1 MKKGQKKRR
10 SVILRRVL
18 ALLLAIV
25 LIHSQIMP
33 AVFAA
38 DTNYSQES
46 NTEEKTVVDGAETVL
61 PMSED
66 AISEPS
72 EPIQS
77 EEQQTED
84 KVSEDTTVESS
95 EPIQSGEQQTED
107 AADAEQ
113 SPEVETTGEAAEETV
128 NIADAVVPVT
138 VNYYLPKS
146 QNLQVDAPESY
157 TEGEAQEEAKSAVIE
172 QALGD
177 ETTQKLIEQQKE
189 KGIESN
195 TQELTASAVSE
206 EEYDSYTQMAVT
218 GEGLQAPEVS
228 LSDDVQLE
236 EDADAENTNPL
247 IGWQVAKT
255 AGIMLSYPDGT
266 EIKMGDVIPADKI
279 SEVQMTAA
287 DDGISLLSTQAN
299 MSIASLIALTQDM
312 TVVQRVGDA
321 GTNGKWSVLVQG
333 GTNQTP
339 SAGTVRHAYGTLE
352 SALTAINTDTTSNS
366 FKITFLDNYTASSAD
381 LRAMGSS
388 SVTSGALGNRTT
400 NKPTIVFTGATNY
413 STSISYSSWTTFT
426 FQKQRI
432 FFNGFNAY
440 FTHVN
445 LDWSGSTVYG
455 NQNDTT
461 FDDVKF
467 VGGAVTAIYGGRYT
481 SNSTNVSYNLKFI
494 DVEMTKD
501 APVKQIFGGGQDNST
516 GTINLTMTN
525 CTIYGNVYASSGP
538 YNSSTTYTHTGDV
551 HATLQDTAIRKFDT
565 TVVDP
570 MLKPNEVHTVGGSFW
585 GLYGKVTGNL
595 RLDASGSYVAE
606 CGTWFTAKEDCKAGR
621 IYYAF
626 SDIKESLRFVGAYQY
641 PGYDPTDAYR
651 GEISVYNTQVANVFG
666 WGKLHLDNSVT
677 CDGSVSNFGH
687 MQYDSSFYHYWTE
700 QKKQDANG
708 GDRYVSK
715 NYTPNLS
722 KCIGY
727 VYMKNSTI
735 CSGGD
740 CYDGWNRQRFNSIEL
755 RDNNNKFEVYNAT
768 KTNSTNVVD
777 MSSLTPTT
785 GRSYRAT
792 ISMEGR
798 FAPTKEN
805 DAYAML
811 RVENT
816 QLVNATRCIET
827 LKTHANV
834 TCFMTTA
841 SEYTAGKSYGLI
853 KLFTDVSQQGIYLY
867 SGTSNTGTAIYETDS
882 FADALNHLRKQT
894 GTYYTLSFARGYTL
908 VQKDVD
914 AFNNAIGFIDKN
926 VIIMSDGVIA
936 GSDERTS
943 PSTGLRLWDQV
954 FPKFN
959 SLTWK
964 NVKFRSDFHAFNEY
978 SFVMHGNGHNL
989 TFENCTFTGN
999 STINAGGNSTQGTS
1013 GSTLTLKNCVNVNVI
1028 YAAKQQEGLGNTTI
1042 NVESCTG
1049 YTGTEGGFITIDP
1062 AQSSVKNLNINLKD
1076 CVAKVVPSYTYY
1088 EKVRGDYKLTAENA
1102 QLMFTNPSVTS
1113 GHTAKVYLNKDSS
1126 DHEVVLLGD
1135 CYGAEYAP
1143 AGSSSLYVTA
1153 KVRPKDATS
1162 VNLDYFDQI
1171 EINGGELHLGDSAKL
1186 VEGGFG
1192 SSSRAADVSLKNEG
1206 KLMLDYLSSTSTNR
1220 TINSLTTDDT
1230 GTEVSVTY
1238 NYKGETS
1245 PSGRPLIIKNT
1256 LQAPTRMLRISTTLP
1271 PRHKGTVEYPLI
1283 QFDSSNNAKLEQYNW
1298 IADEQYY
1305 LTIGSQNSNQI
1316 VLRADTYAPLV
1327 YQAKT
1332 TNMSMSLSGN
1342 QIGQL
1347 EIYLKDLYRD
1357 GIDKSGYSINDASD
1371 GAYPTGFQVYLSTQ
1385 DVQLKDGVYGYT
1397 YNSSTDIQLKSANVS
1412 SYGWMNS
1419 GSFIDINGTSVTATT
1434 KSPVLHLKLNSR
1446 IYQANTNYFIY
1457 ARDNAGNWSKF
1468 LLDTKGPTS
1477 DYTNI
1482 TSTKVSDGTYRYTFT
1497 GLKFTDPT
1505 QTATYGT
1512 SDIADVSY
1520 KANATQYIQSSKK
1533 IAEVRYNKTGLDPWA
1548 GNTYTSATVNS
1559 STGACTL
1566 SNVSVSVTEKLYVFV
1581 KDGYGNISRFTYVP
1595 IVFDAQSGGATST
1608 GKFSNGLTTSS
1619 TLGLVGSALK
1629 RAQVPSSPILGNQTF
1644 RYWYNSTNSGKAQ
1657 VFLTSATVSGATTY
1671 YPQWTYPTLTISNQ
1685 VTGSVADKN
1694 KKFTYTIYA
1703 QRASGD
1709 RYNGQDFP
1717 YTGGTI
1723 AGISGVTAP
1732 ANGTKTGDYN
1742 GEFIIELS
1750 HGQSVTIQLPDYYD
1764 YVSVSQGKE
1773 SPYWTVYTT
1782 EENKKY
1788 NQNYRE
1794 KISVN
1799 ATNRSL
1805 AFVNSNDSSQPVIY
1819 QQKMEGEWTK
1829 EQGDNYGRKL
1839 TVYIRDL
1846 YGDGIDTNGSS
1857 FSTEEKAEFPGS
1869 TYAQVYLSTYD
1880 APKADRGYNFRYNAS
1895 ESVRL
1900 ESLCSCKKLTTGS
1913 FTDIEGNAV
1922 AATLAKPAW
1931 EFKMLNNYTFDQ
1943 NKNYF
1948 IYVRDLT
1955 GKWTKYLLDTKGPS
1969 IENTGIITTL
1979 SENDTGAFFQIANLQ
1994 FMDEVIVTK
2003 NGTSSLTNESDEN
2016 FTYNANATMYQG
2028 MQIAEVRNNKTG
2040 KFSDTYRN
2048 PKKETDGSYTAG
2060 DKTTD
2065 GRDMFYVYVQDYYGN
2080 TTAAQYVQVSFDA
2093 TGGGLYK
2100 KVSFEDG
2107 KKITRRL
2114 VVKGDKL
2121 TAKQIPANPGFYN
2134 NTTEQKF
2141 TQWSDSTD
2149 PNKKKVDLKTA
2160 QMTKSVILNADYD
2173 KPSVIIKQM
2182 IKGDGIW
2189 NNQEFTYKVKTSYP
2203 KGKVIPCKGSYVS
2216 PAVSAPNITS
2226 LTVDANQEITFK
2238 LKAGQTLELI
2248 PGDNQYTIKSIIQD
2262 SNGTNCEIQKDAK
2275 VISSVENVAVD
2286 EISTNFVFTNTK
2298 NIVVTGVDGGN
2309 TDNSLLL
2316 VGLMGV
2322 LLIAG
2327 TSVLRL
2333 RGRRRS

>member
-1 MKKGQKKRR
+1 M
-10 SVILRRVL
+10 
-18 ALLLAIV
+18 
-25 LIHSQIMP
+25 
-33 AVFAA
+33 
-38 DTNYSQES
+38 
-46 NTEEKTVVDGAETVL
+46 
-61 PMSED
+61 
-66 AISEPS
+66 
-72 EPIQS
+72 
-77 EEQQTED
+77 
-84 KVSEDTTVESS
+84 
-95 EPIQSGEQQTED
+95 
-107 AADAEQ
+107 
-113 SPEVETTGEAAEETV
+113 
-128 NIADAVVPVT
+128 
-138 VNYYLPKS
+138 
-146 QNLQVDAPESY
+146 
-157 TEGEAQEEAKSAVIE
+157 
-172 QALGD
+172 
-177 ETTQKLIEQQKE
+177 
-189 KGIESN
+189 
-195 TQELTASAVSE
+195 
-206 EEYDSYTQMAVT
+206 
-218 GEGLQAPEVS
+218 
-228 LSDDVQLE
+228 
-236 EDADAENTNPL
+236 
-247 IGWQVAKT
+247 
-255 AGIMLSYPDGT
+255 
-266 EIKMGDVIPADKI
+266 
-279 SEVQMTAA
+279 
-287 DDGISLLSTQAN
+287 
-299 MSIASLIALTQDM
+299 
-312 TVVQRVGDA
+312 
-321 GTNGKWSVLVQG
+321 
-333 GTNQTP
+333 
-339 SAGTVRHAYGTLE
+339 
-352 SALTAINTDTTSNS
+352 
-366 FKITFLDNYTASSAD
+366 
-381 LRAMGSS
+381 
-388 SVTSGALGNRTT
+388 
-400 NKPTIVFTGATNY
+400 
-413 STSISYSSWTTFT
+413 
-426 FQKQRI
+426 
-432 FFNGFNAY
+432 
-440 FTHVN
+440 
-445 LDWSGSTVYG
+445 
-455 NQNDTT
+455 
-461 FDDVKF
+461 
-467 VGGAVTAIYGGRYT
+467 
-481 SNSTNVSYNLKFI
+481 
-494 DVEMTKD
+494 
-501 APVKQIFGGGQDNST
+501 
-516 GTINLTMTN
+516 
-525 CTIYGNVYASSGP
+525 
-538 YNSSTTYTHTGDV
+538 
-551 HATLQDTAIRKFDT
+551 
-565 TVVDP
+565 
-570 MLKPNEVHTVGGSFW
+570 
-585 GLYGKVTGNL
+585 
-595 RLDASGSYVAE
+595 
-606 CGTWFTAKEDCKAGR
+606 
-621 IYYAF
+621 
-626 SDIKESLRFVGAYQY
+626 
-641 PGYDPTDAYR
+641 
-651 GEISVYNTQVANVFG
+651 
-666 WGKLHLDNSVT
+666 
-677 CDGSVSNFGH
+677 
-687 MQYDSSFYHYWTE
+687 
-700 QKKQDANG
+700 
-708 GDRYVSK
+708 
-715 NYTPNLS
+715 
-722 KCIGY
+722 
-727 VYMKNSTI
+727 
-735 CSGGD
+735 
-740 CYDGWNRQRFNSIEL
+740 
-755 RDNNNKFEVYNAT
+755 
-768 KTNSTNVVD
+768 
-777 MSSLTPTT
+777 
-785 GRSYRAT
+785 
-792 ISMEGR
+792 
-798 FAPTKEN
+798 
-805 DAYAML
+805 
-811 RVENT
+811 
-816 QLVNATRCIET
+816 
-827 LKTHANV
+827 
-834 TCFMTTA
+834 
-841 SEYTAGKSYGLI
+841 
-853 KLFTDVSQQGIYLY
+853 
-867 SGTSNTGTAIYETDS
+867 
-882 FADALNHLRKQT
+882 
-894 GTYYTLSFARGYTL
+894 
-908 VQKDVD
+908 
-914 AFNNAIGFIDKN
+914 
-926 VIIMSDGVIA
+926 
-936 GSDERTS
+936 
-943 PSTGLRLWDQV
+943 
-954 FPKFN
+954 
-959 SLTWK
+959 
-964 NVKFRSDFHAFNEY
+964 
-978 SFVMHGNGHNL
+978 
-989 TFENCTFTGN
+989 
-999 STINAGGNSTQGTS
+999 
-1013 GSTLTLKNCVNVNVI
+1013 
-1028 YAAKQQEGLGNTTI
+1028 
-1042 NVESCTG
+1042 
-1049 YTGTEGGFITIDP
+1049 
-1062 AQSSVKNLNINLKD
+1062 
-1076 CVAKVVPSYTYY
+1076 
-1088 EKVRGDYKLTAENA
+1088 
-1102 QLMFTNPSVTS
+1102 
-1113 GHTAKVYLNKDSS
+1113 
-1126 DHEVVLLGD
+1126 
-1135 CYGAEYAP
+1135 
-1143 AGSSSLYVTA
+1143 
-1153 KVRPKDATS
+1153 
-1162 VNLDYFDQI
+1162 
-1171 EINGGELHLGDSAKL
+1171 
-1186 VEGGFG
+1186 
-1192 SSSRAADVSLKNEG
+1192 
-1206 KLMLDYLSSTSTNR
+1206 
-1220 TINSLTTDDT
+1220 
-1230 GTEVSVTY
+1230 
-1238 NYKGETS
+1238 
-1245 PSGRPLIIKNT
+1245 
-1256 LQAPTRMLRISTTLP
+1256 
-1271 PRHKGTVEYPLI
+1271 EYPLI
-1283 QFDSSNNAKLEQYNW
+1283 QFNSSNNAKLEQYNW
-1298 IADEQYY
+1298 IADKQYY

-1371 GAYPTGFQVYLSTQ
+1371 GAYPTGVQVYLSTQ

-1419 GSFIDINGTSVTATT
+1419 GSFIDINGTSVPATT

-1477 DYTNI
+1477 TYTNI
-1482 TSTKVSDGTYRYTFT
+1482 TSKKVSDGTYSYTFKE
-1497 GLKFTDPT
+1497 LKFADPI

-1512 SDIADVSY
+1512 SDITDVRY
-1520 KANATQYIQSSKK
+1520 KANATQYIQSSEK
-1533 IAEVRYNKTGLDPWA
+1533 IAEVRYNKTGKNPWESGVSYSTA
-1548 GNTYTSATVNS
+1548 SLNT

-1608 GKFSNGLTTSS
+1608 GKFSDGSTTSS
-1619 TLGLVGSALK
+1619 TLGLVGSTLNI
-1629 RAQVPSSPILGNQTF
+1629 AQEPSSPLLGNQRF
-1644 RYWYNSTNSGKAQ
+1644 RYWYNSKDSGKYQ
-1657 VFLTSATVSGATTY
+1657 VSLTRETVSDETTYY

-1685 VTGSVADKN
+1685 VTGNVADKN

-1703 QRASGD
+1703 QRASGN
-1709 RYNGQDFP
+1709 RYNGQAFP

-1732 ANGTKTGDYN
+1732 ANGTQMGDQN
-1742 GEFIIELS
+1742 GEFIIQLS

-1782 EENKKY
+1782 EENKQY

-1794 KISVN
+1794 KFSVN

-1829 EQGDNYGRKL
+1829 DQGDNYGRKL

-2216 PAVSAPNITS
+2216 PAVNAPNITS

-2248 PGDNQYTIKSIIQD
+2248 PGDNQYTIKSIIQV

-2322 LLIAG
+2322 LLITG
-2327 TSVLRL
+2327 VSVLRV